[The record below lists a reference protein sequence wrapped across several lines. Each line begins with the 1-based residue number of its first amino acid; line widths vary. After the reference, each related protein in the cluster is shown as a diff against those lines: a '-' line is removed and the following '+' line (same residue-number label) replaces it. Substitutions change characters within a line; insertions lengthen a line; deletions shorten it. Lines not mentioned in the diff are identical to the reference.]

1 MIRRLGTHAG
11 KRIYFG
17 YDRYV
22 LPDLEAYLAI
32 MGKGASE
39 VICAVDRNYLHYLTS
54 AELVCQAVQADPDSV
69 GILCCGT
76 GLGMSVA
83 ANKFKGIYAA
93 RCTTAEDAEQCRTIN
108 NANVLCLG
116 AKFGLLANKDMI
128 TAFVSTAYTGRKLDE
143 LEYITRFERDAS
155 GLDMPQPIEKPSSS
169 TIRRTA

>member
-1 MIRRLGTHAG
+1 MIRRLGTHSG

-22 LPDLEAYLAI
+22 LPDLEEYLAI
-32 MGKGASE
+32 MGKAGAE

-54 AELVCQAVQADPDSV
+54 AELVCSAVQADPDSV

-76 GLGMSVA
+76 GLGMSIA

-93 RCTTAEDAEQCRTIN
+93 RCTTAEDAEQCRTFN
-108 NANVLCLG
+108 NANVICLG

-128 TAFVSTAYTGRKLDE
+128 TAFVTAAYSGRKLEE

-155 GLDMPQPIEKPSSS
+155 ELPIEKPSSS

>member
-1 MIRRLGTHAG
+1 MIRRLGSHAG

-22 LPDLEAYLAI
+22 LPDLEEYLAI
-32 MGKGASE
+32 MGKSGGE

-76 GLGMSVA
+76 GLGMSIA
-83 ANKFKGIYAA
+83 ANKFKGVYAA

-116 AKFGLLANKDMI
+116 TKFGMLANKDMI
-128 TAFVSTAYTGRKLDE
+128 TAFVTAAYNGRKLEE
-143 LEYITRFERDAS
+143 LEYITRFESAS
-155 GLDMPQPIEKPSSS
+155 AIPSEMPIEKPSTG